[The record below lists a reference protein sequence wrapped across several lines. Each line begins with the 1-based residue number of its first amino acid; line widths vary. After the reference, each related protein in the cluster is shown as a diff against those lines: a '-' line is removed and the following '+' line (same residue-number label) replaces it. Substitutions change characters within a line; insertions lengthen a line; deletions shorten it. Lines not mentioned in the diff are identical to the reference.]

1 MSTPCWGQQGAS
13 GSIGLPLR
21 CALASAALAT
31 PALVLATSVIPPA
44 PGSGVWTTLLAL
56 ALGGL
61 LATVDGSRRGKR
73 TFSAAGPQASP
84 TGPPTPAQ
92 HLDWIN
98 DIALLADSKG
108 RIVGVNDRA
117 LAAYGYTREEMLQ
130 LHLRDLRPLET
141 RAAFQRQF
149 DAGQNGSGLRF
160 ETAHCRRDGAAFP
173 VEVSV
178 RVFEVDGQIFHQST
192 VRDISLRKQTEA
204 SAAYQATLLE
214 NVSEAVLGL
223 DSRFL
228 LRSWNQAAERIYGY
242 SAEEVLGTPILELL
256 RTEYRRGSNMAAAF
270 CNVDREGRI
279 RLDVRQYRKDGTPIE
294 IEGVSVPL
302 TDRDG
307 RITGYVAVNREVTD
321 RRRAEKAL
329 RASEERLKLA
339 LAGTNDG
346 LWDYHP
352 STGQIYLSSAWA
364 NLLGYSSEELDIRM
378 EPLATLLFPADPAI
392 RALVAAHLDGKTER
406 YEYELRLSPTGREP
420 LWILV
425 RGKVVERGPDGTAV
439 RLTGTLSD
447 VTEKRKMQARL
458 LQTDRMASMG
468 SLAAVVAHE
477 INNPLAYVVSNL
489 SFSLDELGNL
499 LTAGAGQA
507 QAQPEQRTVPRAVLD
522 EAYRA
527 LQEAKDGAE
536 RVRRIVRDLKTFSR
550 IDDQERGPVDVVK
563 ILESSINLAR
573 YEIRHRATLLTDL
586 REVPLVEGSEH
597 RLGQVFLNLLIN
609 AAQAIPE
616 GHPEENQIRA
626 VAREQEDGRV
636 VIEISDTGS
645 GIAPDAIG
653 RIFDPFFTTKPA
665 GVGTGLG
672 LSICHG
678 IVGAL
683 HGELLVESELGK
695 GSTFR
700 VILPPSPQSVAEPE
714 PPARPPEDVPRGRIL
729 VVDDE
734 PLVGS
739 AVQRLLASRHEVV
752 IETAARQA
760 LGRLERGERF
770 DMVFCDLMMPE
781 MSGMDLYEAMERVDP
796 ELARRTVFIT
806 GGAFTARA
814 REFLERTAS
823 PHLDKPFDN
832 QTLLDLVLHQLGGH
846 PGEA

>member
-1 MSTPCWGQQGAS
+1 MSTPCWGQPGES

-21 CALASAALAT
+21 RALATAALAT
-31 PALVLATSVIPPA
+31 PALALATSGISLA
-44 PGSGVWTTLLAL
+44 SGYGLWTTLLTL

-73 TFSAAGPQASP
+73 ALPAAGPRSSP
-84 TGPPTPAQ
+84 PSPPAL

-98 DIALLADSKG
+98 DIALLANSEG

-149 DAGQNGSGLRF
+149 NAAQSGAGLRF
-160 ETAHCRRDGAAFP
+160 ETVHCRRDGAVFP

-178 RVFEVDGQIFHQST
+178 RVFEVDGQTVHQST
-192 VRDISLRKQTEA
+192 VRDISLRKQAEA
-204 SAAYQATLLE
+204 SAAYQAMLLE

-223 DSRFL
+223 DSKFL
-228 LRSWNQAAERIYGY
+228 LRSWNQAAERVYGY

-378 EPLATLLFPADPAI
+378 EPLATLLFPSDPAI
-392 RALVAAHLDGKTER
+392 RGLVAAHLDGKSER
-406 YEYELRLSPTGREP
+406 YEYELRLSPAGREP

-425 RGKVVERGPDGTAV
+425 RGKVVERGPDGAAV
-439 RLTGTLSD
+439 RITGTMSD

-499 LTAGAGQA
+499 LAAGAGQT
-507 QAQPEQRTVPRAVLD
+507 QAQPQAEQRTVPKAVLD

-573 YEIRHRATLLTDL
+573 YEIRHRATLVTDL
-586 REVPLVEGSEH
+586 REVPLVDGSEH

-616 GHPEENQIRA
+616 GHPEENEIRA
-626 VAREQEDGRV
+626 VARQQEDGRV
-636 VIEISDTGS
+636 AIEISDTGS

-700 VILPPSPQSVAEPE
+700 VILPPSPQSPAEPE
-714 PPARPPEDVPRGRIL
+714 PPAHPPEDVPRGRIL
-729 VVDDE
+729 VIDDE

-739 AVQRLLASRHEVV
+739 AVQRLLAARHDVV

-832 QTLLDLVLHQLGGH
+832 QALLDLVLNQLGGH

>member
-1 MSTPCWGQQGAS
+1 MVS
-13 GSIGLPLR
+13 GLVGLPLR
-21 CALASAALAT
+21 RALACAVLAT
-31 PALVLATSVIPPA
+31 PALALATSDIVPSS
-44 PGSGVWTTLLAL
+44 GSDLRTALWAVAAGSVLA
-56 ALGGL
+56 A
-61 LATVDGSRRGKR
+61 VDGSRRGKR
-73 TFSAAGPQASP
+73 VGPAAGARTAVHGAHP
-84 TGPPTPAQ
+84 PAQ
-92 HLDWIN
+92 HLDRIN
-98 DIALLADSKG
+98 DIALLANAEG
-108 RIVGVNDRA
+108 RIVAVNDRA

-130 LHLRDLRPLET
+130 LHLRELRPLET
-141 RAAFQRQF
+141 QAAFQKQF
-149 DAGQNGSGLRF
+149 ASTQSGAGMRF
-160 ETAHCRRDGAAFP
+160 ETIHCRRDGAAFP

-178 RVFEVDGQIFHQST
+178 RVFEVDGQVFHQST

-204 SAAYQATLLE
+204 SAAYQAMLLE

-223 DSRFL
+223 DSKFL
-228 LRSWNQAAERIYGY
+228 LRSWNKAAEQVYGY
-242 SAEEVLGTPILELL
+242 PAEEVLGTPILELL

-364 NLLGYSSEELDIRM
+364 NLLGFSSEELDVRM
-378 EPLATLLFPADPAI
+378 EPLATLLFPSDPAS
-392 RALVAAHLDGKTER
+392 RELVAAHLDGKTER
-406 YEYELRLSPTGREP
+406 YEYELRLSPPGREP
-420 LWILV
+420 IWIQV
-425 RGKVVERGPDGTAV
+425 RGKVVERGPDGAAI
-439 RLTGTLSD
+439 RITGTMSD

-499 LTAGAGQA
+499 LAAEQG
-507 QAQPEQRTVPRAVLD
+507 PEQARPEHRTVPAAVLD

-550 IDDQERGPVDVVK
+550 VDDQERGPVDVVK

-573 YEIRHRATLLTDL
+573 YEIRHRATLVTDL
-586 REVPLVEGSEH
+586 REVPLVDGSEH

-616 GHPEENQIRA
+616 GHPEENEIRA
-626 VAREQEDGRV
+626 VARLQDDGRV
-636 VIEISDTGS
+636 AIEISDTGC
-645 GIAPDAIG
+645 GIAPDAVG

-683 HGELLVESELGK
+683 RGELLVESEPGK

-700 VILPPSPQSVAEPE
+700 VILPPSSHAQAEPE
-714 PPARPPEDVPRGRIL
+714 AAVRPPDDVPRSRIL
-729 VVDDE
+729 VIDDE

-739 AVQRLLASRHEVV
+739 AMKRLLASQHEVV

-760 LGRLERGERF
+760 LERMERGERF

-781 MSGMDLYEAMERVDP
+781 MSGMELYEAMAQVHP
-796 ELARRTVFIT
+796 ELARRMVFIT
-806 GGAFTARA
+806 GGAFTTRA

-832 QTLLDLVLHQLGGH
+832 QTLLDLVVRQLGVQ
-846 PGEA
+846 PGQA